1 MPNSERKIRQATF
14 AGGCFWCMEADFAKL
29 PGVVRVIS
37 GYTGGLTENPNYAEV
52 CSGKTGHLEAVQV
65 HYDTAAMSYKV
76 LLGVFWRH
84 IDPTDPGGQFV
95 DRGPQYQTAIFYH
108 DDEQRGLAEESKGAL
123 RKSGR
128 FDGPIVTEI
137 RPFTRFYAAEEYHQ
151 AIAENRPC
159 DTALTD
165 SPLAATSS
173 SRGYGV
179 TTQARERC
187 MIRGHSKSRMMFEAD
202 ASAV

>member
-29 PGVVRVIS
+29 PGVVGVIS

-52 CSGKTGHLEAVQV
+52 CSGKTGHLDAVQV
-65 HYDTAAMSYKV
+65 HYDPAAMSYKV

-108 DDEQRGLAEESKGAL
+108 DDEQRGLAEESKDAL

-151 AIAENRPC
+151 DYCRKQAVRYC
-159 DTALTD
+159 SYRLTSGRD
-165 SPLAATSS
+165 
-173 SRGYGV
+173 
-179 TTQARERC
+179 QFIERIWGNDPSEGA
-187 MIRGHSKSRMMFEAD
+187 MHDKGAYQKPDDVRS
-202 ASAV
+202 

>member
-29 PGVVRVIS
+29 PGVVKVIS

-52 CSGKTGHLEAVQV
+52 CSGKTGHLKAVQV
-65 HYDTAAMSYKV
+65 HYDPAAMSYKV

-108 DDEQRGLAEESKGAL
+108 DDEQRGLAEESKDAL
-123 RKSGR
+123 RKSGW

-151 AIAENRPC
+151 DYCRKQTVRYC
-159 DTALTD
+159 SYRLTSGRD
-165 SPLAATSS
+165 KFI
-173 SRGYGV
+173 
-179 TTQARERC
+179 ERIWGNDPSEGA
-187 MIRGHSKSRMMFEAD
+187 MHDKGAYQKPDDVRS
-202 ASAV
+202 